1 MSRLQANL
9 LLLISAIIWG
19 STFVVQ
25 QVSMDLI
32 GPMTFT
38 AARFFL
44 GLITV
49 APLAIR
55 EWNRKKSLSRH
66 LNQRPLSNK
75 DLMLM
80 VLIGVILFVGTIVQ
94 QIGIIHTS
102 VTNAGFLTA
111 MYVPLVPLLGLIIF
125 RKNPHWVIWIAVAFS
140 LTGTTLISGVDSSL
154 ELGYGDALVLTS
166 SIFWGL
172 HVLLVG
178 VIASKTSMPLTVA
191 AIQFAVVTLISTLW
205 AVSVETVSID
215 ALLSA
220 AWFIAYAGFFS
231 VGIAFTLQ
239 VVGQSHTLPTDAA
252 LILSLETVFAA
263 IAGATFLQE
272 RIGNIEIIGCAMLLS
287 AILMV
292 EVLPKI
298 LRKRRR
304 VT

>member
-1 MSRLQANL
+1 MSRLQANI

-44 GLITV
+44 GLIIV
-49 APLAIR
+49 VPLAIR

-75 DLMLM
+75 DLSLM
-80 VLIGVILFVGTIVQ
+80 VLIGIVLFVGTIVQ
-94 QIGIIHTS
+94 QIGIIHTT

-111 MYVPLVPLLGLIIF
+111 MYVPMVPLLGLIIF

-140 LTGTTLISGVDSSL
+140 LAGTTLISGVDSSL

-166 SIFWGL
+166 SVFWGL

-263 IAGATFLQE
+263 IAGAIFLQE
-272 RIGNIEIIGCAMLLS
+272 RIGSIEMIGCAMLLS